1 MQMKNKYLTEYERY
15 KIEFMLDEKKS
26 VKEIANVLGRSLAT
40 IYREIRLGTVELLAS
55 NLIPYKKYCA
65 DAGQR
70 IQEERSHNKGRE
82 LKIGNDMEFVKYVE
96 DMVINKKYSPIAILI
111 DIKRNH
117 LSFHTDVCYKTL
129 YNYIHS
135 GIFLNL
141 TPANLPMPRKRVE
154 KKNEKKRIAR
164 NHKKHRSIE
173 ERPSDVYKRLE
184 YGHWELDTVESCKGD
199 NTCLFVFTERF
210 TRQELIF
217 KADGKTELNVI
228 KILNRLER
236 NLTAP
241 VFRETFKTITVDN
254 GCEFLN
260 QDAMEKSIYNKVMKR
275 TMIYY
280 CHPYCASERGSNEN
294 LNKMVRRWIPKG
306 ARISDFT
313 NEYIKE
319 LESWINNY
327 PRKIFNY
334 MSSDEYRLLMAVM

>member
-1 MQMKNKYLTEYERY
+1 MKNKYLTEYERY
-15 KIEFMLDEKKS
+15 KIEFMIDEKKPI
-26 VKEIANVLGRSLAT
+26 KEIASALGKSLAT
-40 IYREIRLGTVELLAS
+40 IYREIKLGTVELLS
-55 NLIPYKKYCA
+55 SDLVPYKKYCA
-65 DAGQR
+65 DVGQR

-82 LKIGNDMEFVKYVE
+82 LKIGNDMEFVRYIE
-96 DMVINKKYSPIAILI
+96 DMVLNKKYSPIAILI
-111 DIKRNH
+111 DIKRKH
-117 LSFHTDVCYKTL
+117 LSFQTDVCYKTL

-135 GIFLNL
+135 GVFLNL
-141 TPANLPMPRKRVE
+141 TSANLPMPRKKAE
-154 KKNEKKRIAR
+154 KKNEKKRLAR

-173 ERPSDVYKRLE
+173 ERPTDVYKRLE

-199 NTCLFVFTERF
+199 YTCLFVFTERF

-260 QDAMEKSIYNKVMKR
+260 QTSMEKSIYNKIMKR
-275 TMIYY
+275 TMVYY
-280 CHPYCASERGSNEN
+280 RHPYCAYERGSNEN
-294 LNKMVRRWIPKG
+294 QNKMVRRWIPKG

-313 NEYIKE
+313 DKYIKE
-319 LESWINNY
+319 LEAWINNY

-334 MSSDEYRLLMAVM
+334 MSSNEYQSLMPCM